1 MKLVIEDD
9 EGSRREV
16 ALDRDEIT
24 IGRREDNVV
33 HLPDRN
39 VSRRHARLLRKE
51 GSVLLEDLRSANGTR
66 VNGVKIT
73 EPVSLGNG
81 DLVRIG
87 DYGVALRPD
96 EVPLEVPL
104 PGPTPHEPPVA
115 LRGDVLADTAPH
127 PLVAAAVEI
136 TEDPAPGSTLVDEL
150 EPPVRRSR
158 RALGV
163 VILGLVL
170 GLGGA
175 LVLRAQL
182 RENEASRLRSAV
194 PPPPTPE
201 VVAEPPP
208 PTTAE
213 PPPLEL
219 TPPTVPASRPSTA
232 TEWMAAARAA
242 AEARDF
248 DRALRLLSSV
258 RDRSYQTEAQTLRRT
273 WRAEAVAGRAVRSA
287 RRELDLGRP
296 SGALRKLEPAKNSR
310 AWAPEVAELR
320 TEIAAALKSPRKP
333 QARAATAADVERLYR
348 EGKTLYD
355 NGNVGEAAGRFE
367 RCLSL
372 DRNHPRCHLMLA
384 TSYARSGDTGRAE
397 THYRRFLALASADDP
412 AVPRVKKFLED
423 SDAEK
428 KARASSATPQ
438 R

>member
-9 EGSRREV
+9 EGRRREV
-16 ALDRDEIT
+16 PLDRDEIT
-24 IGRREDNVV
+24 IGRREDNLV

-39 VSRRHARLLRKE
+39 VSRRHARLLQKD
-51 GSVLLEDLRSANGTR
+51 GAVVLEDLRSANGTR
-66 VNGVKIT
+66 VNGIRIT
-73 EPVSLGNG
+73 EAVPLADG

-96 EVPLEVPL
+96 GVPLETPL
-104 PGPTPHEPPVA
+104 PRTAMPEPPAA

-127 PLVAAAVEI
+127 PLVVSVVDGGEPVAEVAA
-136 TEDPAPGSTLVDEL
+136 
-150 EPPVRRSR
+150 PPRRSK
-158 RALGV
+158 RAL

-175 LVLRAQL
+175 LLLRMHDSD
-182 RENEASRLRSAV
+182 ASRVHSAV

-208 PTTAE
+208 PSPAE

-232 TEWMAAARAA
+232 TEWMAAARSA

-248 DRALRLLSSV
+248 DRALRLLASV
-258 RDRSYQTEAQTLRRT
+258 HDRAYQAEAQTLRRT
-273 WRAEAVAGRAVRSA
+273 WRAEATAGRALRIA
-287 RRELDLGRP
+287 RRELDLGRA
-296 SGALRKLEPAKNSR
+296 STALKRLEPARNSR

-320 TEIAAALKSPRKP
+320 TEISAALKSPKKP
-333 QARAATAADVERLYR
+333 QARAASGADVERLYR
-348 EGKTLYD
+348 EGKALYD
-355 NGNVGEAAGRFE
+355 AGNVGEAAGRFE

-384 TSYARSGDTGRAE
+384 TSYARGGDTGRAE
-397 THYRRFLALASADDP
+397 SHYRRFLALASADDP

-428 KARASSATPQ
+428 KARASSAIPQ

>member
-81 DLVRIG
+81 DVVRIG

-104 PGPTPHEPPVA
+104 PGTTAPEPPAA

-127 PLVAAAVEI
+127 PLVPVTVEI
-136 TEDPAPGSTLVDEL
+136 TEAPAASPGSTLVDEL

-175 LVLRAQL
+175 LVLRAQI

-208 PTTAE
+208 PTPAE

-258 RDRSYQTEAQTLRRT
+258 RDRSFQAEAQSLRRT

-287 RRELDLGRP
+287 RKELELGRP
-296 SGALRKLEPAKNSR
+296 SGALRKLEPAKISR
-310 AWAPEVAELR
+310 AWATEVAELR
-320 TEIAAALKSPRKP
+320 AEITAALKSPRKP
-333 QARAATAADVERLYR
+333 QARAATAADVERL
-348 EGKTLYD
+348 
-355 NGNVGEAAGRFE
+355 
-367 RCLSL
+367 
-372 DRNHPRCHLMLA
+372 
-384 TSYARSGDTGRAE
+384 
-397 THYRRFLALASADDP
+397 
-412 AVPRVKKFLED
+412 
-423 SDAEK
+423 
-428 KARASSATPQ
+428 
-438 R
+438 

>member
-9 EGSRREV
+9 EGRRREV

-24 IGRREDNVV
+24 IGRREDNLV
-33 HLPDRN
+33 HLPERN
-39 VSRRHARLLRKE
+39 VSRRHARLVQRD
-51 GSVLLEDLRSANGTR
+51 GAVLLEDLRSANGTL
-66 VNGVKIT
+66 VNGVRIT
-73 EPVSLGNG
+73 EAVPLGDG

-96 EVPLEVPL
+96 EVPLEMPL
-104 PGPTPHEPPVA
+104 PRTPVA
-115 LRGDVLADTAPH
+115 EVPAVLRSDVLADTAPH
-127 PLVAAAVEI
+127 PLVAGVVDDAEPVVEV
-136 TEDPAPGSTLVDEL
+136 TAPA
-150 EPPVRRSR
+150 RRSR

-175 LVLRAQL
+175 LLLRV
-182 RENEASRLRSAV
+182 RDGDASRVRSAV

-208 PTTAE
+208 PSPAE

-219 TPPTVPASRPSTA
+219 TPPTVPATRPSTA

-248 DRALRLLSSV
+248 DRALRLLGSV
-258 RDRSYQTEAQTLRRT
+258 RDRAYQAEAQTLRRT
-273 WRAEAVAGRAVRSA
+273 WRAEATAGRAVKSA
-287 RRELDLGRP
+287 RRELELGRA
-296 SGALRKLEPAKNSR
+296 SAALRKLEQARNSR

-320 TEIAAALKSPRKP
+320 TEIAGALKTPKKP
-333 QARAATAADVERLYR
+333 PSRPASSADVERLYR
-348 EGKTLYD
+348 EGKALYD
-355 NGNVGEAAGRFE
+355 AGNVGEAAGRFE

-384 TSYARSGDTGRAE
+384 TSYARGGDTGRAE
-397 THYRRFLALASADDP
+397 SHYRRFLALASADDP

-428 KARASSATPQ
+428 KARASSAMPQ

>member
-9 EGSRREV
+9 EGLRREV
-16 ALDRDEIT
+16 LLDRDEIT
-24 IGRREDNVV
+24 IGRREDNLV

-39 VSRRHARLLRKE
+39 VSRRHARLLQKD
-51 GSVLLEDLRSANGTR
+51 GAVLLEDLRSANGTL
-66 VNGVKIT
+66 VNGVRIT
-73 EPVSLGNG
+73 EAVPLGDG

-96 EVPLEVPL
+96 GVPLETPL
-104 PGPTPHEPPVA
+104 PRTLAPEQPPGS
-115 LRGDVLADTAPH
+115 RGDVLADTAPH
-127 PLVAAAVEI
+127 PVVVEQSEAVAEVPE
-136 TEDPAPGSTLVDEL
+136 PA
-150 EPPVRRSR
+150 RRSR

-170 GLGGA
+170 GLGAA
-175 LVLRAQL
+175 LLLRV
-182 RENEASRLRSAV
+182 RDGEASHVRSAV

-201 VVAEPPP
+201 VVAESSEPPP
-208 PTTAE
+208 PSTAE

-219 TPPTVPASRPSTA
+219 TPPTVSAARPSTA
-232 TEWMAAARAA
+232 TEWMAAARSA

-248 DRALRLLSSV
+248 DRALRLLGSV
-258 RDRSYQTEAQTLRRT
+258 HDRSYQAETQTLRRT
-273 WRAEAVAGRAVRSA
+273 WRAEATAGRAVKNA
-287 RRELDLGRP
+287 RRELELGKP
-296 SGALRKLEPAKNSR
+296 SAALKKLEPARNSR

-320 TEIAAALKSPRKP
+320 TEIASALKSPRKA
-333 QARAATAADVERLYR
+333 QARSSSPADVERLYR
-348 EGKTLYD
+348 EGKALYD
-355 NGNVGEAAGRFE
+355 SGNVGEAAGRFE

-384 TSYARSGDTGRAE
+384 TSYARGGDTGRAE
-397 THYRRFLALASADDP
+397 SHYRRFLALASADDP

-428 KARASSATPQ
+428 KARASSAMPQ

>member
-9 EGSRREV
+9 EGVRREIP
-16 ALDRDEIT
+16 LDRDEIT
-24 IGRREDNVV
+24 IGRREDNQV

-39 VSRRHARLLRKE
+39 VSRRHARLFKE
-51 GSVLLEDLRSANGTR
+51 NGAVLLEDLRSANGTL
-66 VNGVKIT
+66 VNGVRIT
-73 EPVSLGNG
+73 EAVQLVDG
-81 DLVRIG
+81 DLVTIG

-96 EVPLEVPL
+96 GVPLETPLPRTVLPEPL
-104 PGPTPHEPPVA
+104 PGS
-115 LRGDVLADTAPH
+115 RGDVLADTAPH
-127 PLVAAAVEI
+127 PLVVAAVDAVEVV
-136 TEDPAPGSTLVDEL
+136 TEVPAPA
-150 EPPVRRSR
+150 RRSR

-163 VILGLVL
+163 MIVGLVL

-175 LVLRAQL
+175 LLLRA
-182 RENEASRLRSAV
+182 RDGEASRAARSTV

-201 VVAEPPP
+201 VVAEPSEPP
-208 PTTAE
+208 PPSPEE

-219 TPPTVPASRPSTA
+219 TPPTVPATRPSTA
-232 TEWMAAARAA
+232 TEWMAAARSA

-248 DRALRLLSSV
+248 DRALRLLASV
-258 RDRSYQTEAQTLRRT
+258 RDHAYQAEAQALRRT
-273 WRAEAVAGRAVRSA
+273 WRAESSAGRAVRSA

-296 SGALRKLEPAKNSR
+296 SAALRKLEPARNSR

-320 TEIAAALKSPRKP
+320 TQIAGALKSPKKP
-333 QARAATAADVERLYR
+333 PVRVASTADVDRLYR
-348 EGKTLYD
+348 EGKALYD
-355 NGNVGEAAGRFE
+355 SGNVGEAAGRFE

-384 TSYARSGDTGRAE
+384 TSYARGGDTGRAE

-428 KARASSATPQ
+428 KARASSAMPQ